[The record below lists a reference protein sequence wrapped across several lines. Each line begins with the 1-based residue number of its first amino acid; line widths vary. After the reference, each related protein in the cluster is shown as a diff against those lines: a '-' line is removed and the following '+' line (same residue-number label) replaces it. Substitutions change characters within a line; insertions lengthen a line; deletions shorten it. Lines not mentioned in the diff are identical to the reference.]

1 LLRSDDFSADE
12 YELFE
17 AVLAWSHEHSAD
29 PQCPSSTARLLS
41 LLRYPFM
48 DSTRLKTVAS
58 HPLIAKNA
66 PLRRLVAEAIRMK
79 SSAPAHNVSDTTV
92 VTVTKDAVMVQR
104 PPFRLTPR
112 LRPPLRLDGWT
123 AHELVFSFSG
133 DAQGLVHW
141 LGTGGGSR
149 RFENPHRSGLLTVSA
164 SSPVSRYTQPER
176 LVARGGA
183 VVCFASPS
191 LSSPAWWQVDLGE
204 HRMLRCTDYSLRADS
219 STSLPRNWE
228 LRASNDGVQFVTLR
242 VHTNEPT
249 IQTGG
254 DIASWR
260 IATTSSGAEDKP
272 YRFFRVVATSP
283 ASDGAKV
290 LAVSGIEF
298 YGILFTRD
306 TR

>member
-1 LLRSDDFSADE
+1 VLCV
-12 YELFE
+12 
-17 AVLAWSHEHSAD
+17 AVAVFAGVV
-29 PQCPSSTARLLS
+29 AGRLG
-41 LLRYPFM
+41 R
-48 DSTRLKTVAS
+48 
-58 HPLIAKNA
+58 A
-66 PLRRLVAEAIRMK
+66 PHAA
-79 SSAPAHNVSDTTV
+79 
-92 VTVTKDAVMVQR
+92 
-104 PPFRLTPR
+104 F
-112 LRPPLRLDGWT
+112 
-123 AHELVFSFSG
+123 
-133 DAQGLVHW
+133 
-141 LGTGGGSR
+141 
-149 RFENPHRSGLLTVSA
+149 
-164 SSPVSRYTQPER
+164 
-176 LVARGGA
+176 
-183 VVCFASPS
+183 
-191 LSSPAWWQVDLGE
+191 
-204 HRMLRCTDYSLRADS
+204 TDYSLRADS